1 MRFTN
6 FGATVSATAGF
17 VLTVAANLTRSEV
30 GIGGEIFFP
39 LFTLAAYAIAC
50 IIAEAKR
57 Y

>member
-6 FGATVSATAGF
+6 TGMAVSATAGF
-17 VLTVAANLTRSEV
+17 APTVAANLTRQDV

-39 LFTLAAYAIAC
+39 LFALAAYAIAC
-50 IIAEAKR
+50 AIAEAKR